1 MSNLL
6 YDLPNRGGNL
16 TRLHNGNQHV
26 MLSAYKYT
34 NFSVNNETGSN
45 FQGRR
50 FGRTL
55 LISSW
60 TKILKSSH
68 ISTKFAVV
76 TNCCNLT
83 LRTFTGKAQIK
94 TKAPA
99 VVVAD
104 TADVTL
110 FNSTSSD
117 SWKIS
122 SSNQPIRSFAF
133 NPDSRTSSGIMQRSA
148 TVPKRTLSSC
158 LNKEVDRQSSSQ
170 TLVNAN
176 YITQNSSGVD
186 HKRLK
191 ILHKSGTGSSY
202 SFDAKASAVSG
213 RKQWP
218 ELTLSSLPSIC

>member
-1 MSNLL
+1 MGTNTLCC
-6 YDLPNRGGNL
+6 PL
-16 TRLHNGNQHV
+16 TSTQTS
-26 MLSAYKYT
+26 LST
-34 NFSVNNETGSN
+34 TRQV
-45 FQGRR
+45 
-50 FGRTL
+50 
-55 LISSW
+55 LISKVDVLGELYSSLPEQ
-60 TKILKSSH
+60 KFLKSSH

-110 FNSTSSD
+110 FNATSSD

-122 SSNQPIRSFAF
+122 SSNQPIRPFAF

-148 TVPKRTLSSC
+148 TAPKRTLSSC

-170 TLVNAN
+170 TSVNAN

-213 RKQWP
+213 RKQ
-218 ELTLSSLPSIC
+218 